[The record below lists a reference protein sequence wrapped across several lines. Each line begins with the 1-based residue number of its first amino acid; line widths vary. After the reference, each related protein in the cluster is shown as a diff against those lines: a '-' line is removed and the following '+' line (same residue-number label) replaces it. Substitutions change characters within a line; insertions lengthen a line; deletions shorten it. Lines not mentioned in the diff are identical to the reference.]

1 MRKPTE
7 IAADARQQLDTAT
20 KYFVPPNLARLG
32 ELSVEFM
39 ESTAA
44 TLDAAGL
51 IPADKPA
58 EPPAGP

>member
-1 MRKPTE
+1 MRNPKE
-7 IAADARQQLDTAT
+7 IATEARNHIDAAN
-20 KYFVPPNLARLG
+20 KAFVPANLVQMA

-51 IPADKPA
+51 IPAAAPA
-58 EPPAGP
+58 PTPAPQ